1 MCIMYAPLQ
10 FLYMGLD
17 TERHV
22 FRHVGTSF
30 WWGGGG
36 GCRRAKI
43 EKINKWNNIGVLSL
57 SKNDQKKRGSH
68 IKIDAFSISV
78 YGAVCIPRQKAR

>member
-1 MCIMYAPLQ
+1 MFSGTWEQ
-10 FLYMGLD
+10 
-17 TERHV
+17 V
-22 FRHVGTSF
+22 FDGG
-30 WWGGGG
+30 GGGG
-36 GCRRAKI
+36 GCQRAKI

-78 YGAVCIPRQKAR
+78 YGAVCIPRQKARYFVTNKA